1 MKKEIKRKTNTKKT
15 SSKSR
20 TSSSSKTNKKINT
33 TKKKPNKAIR
43 LAIFFIIIAILLI
56 CYMTFGIPLVVV
68 AGFGIALLLI
78 IVKLFQSI
86 KSKKK
91 KKAIINILLIF
102 FLICGIAT
110 IIAFTLFLGYI
121 KSVADPLFEKTN
133 LNTKEMTILYDKEGR
148 EFARLGSEKREKV
161 TYDKLPEVLIDAI
174 IATEDSRYF
183 LHNGFDA
190 PRFVKASIGQVLGN
204 SSAGGASTL
213 SMQVVK
219 NSFTDADVNSGV
231 AGIVR
236 KFEDIYLAV
245 FKLEKNYS
253 KEEIIEFYVNN
264 HFLGGNVYGVQEAS
278 QAYFGKNVEQ
288 LSLTESALLAGMF
301 KSPNAYRPTTNPEQ
315 AAARRQT
322 VLRLMLKHGYIT
334 QEEYDEA
341 NAIPIETLVNPR
353 IEESTNVYQGYIDT
367 VVAEVKD
374 KYRVNAYTTSL
385 KIYTELDRG
394 KQDAVN
400 RVFNGQSAYYTWPNE
415 VLQSGVAVINTQTG
429 AVNAIGAGRHRTGIN
444 SFNFATQINRQP
456 GSTAKPLFDYGPLM
470 EYNNASTFGYNDNG
484 KYKTF
489 LDAPYSYSN
498 GKSISNWD
506 NSYRGALTLRQSLAL
521 SRNIPAL
528 KAFQMVDKAKT
539 IEFVTSLGIKPEI
552 ENGSLHEAHSI
563 GAFTGVSPLEMVAA
577 YAAFGNG
584 GYYNEPYTVN
594 KILYRSTGKEEAHQE
609 NKKQAMSD
617 STAYMIASVLQDVQ
631 LNGNLGGNLPG
642 IARKTGTTNYDD
654 ATVAKYGLAGD
665 AIRDSW
671 CIGFSTQ
678 TAMSMWYGYDII
690 SREYYMHNVSSSVD
704 KDKLFRALVAEGVF
718 EPNRPAF
725 QMPNSVVKIGNEY
738 YRKGFEPAHDPAVQ
752 IPIPAPGG
760 LKATFSNGVVTIT
773 WGGVDPGENAD
784 PTLGAWGYSVYQ
796 GGTLLGWTD
805 KTSFSFNTN
814 NPYATYR
821 VIAQYN
827 GFDGIK
833 SAEASYTLS
842 EPKKPDPPE
851 EDTDDDEDD
860 ETP

>member
-1 MKKEIKRKTNTKKT
+1 MKKEIKRRSST
-15 SSKSR
+15 SRSR
-20 TSSSSKTNKKINT
+20 TTSKRTSKKQKNT
-33 TKKKPNKAIR
+33 IR
-43 LAIFFIIIAILLI
+43 LAVFFAIVALLLL
-56 CYMTFGIPLVVV
+56 CYVTFGIPLVVV
-68 AGFGIALLLI
+68 VGFGLALLI
-78 IVKLFQSI
+78 VIVKLFQSI

-133 LNTKEMTILYDKEGR
+133 LNTKEMTILYDKDGR

-288 LSLTESALLAGMF
+288 LNLSEAALLAGMF

-315 AAARRQT
+315 AAARRQN

-334 QEEYDEA
+334 KEEYEEA
-341 NAIPIETLVNPR
+341 NAIPIESLVNPR
-353 IEESTNVYQGYIDT
+353 VEESTSEYQGYIDT
-367 VVAEVKD
+367 VVAEVKE
-374 KYRVNAYTTSL
+374 KYRVNAYVTSL

-400 RVFNGQSAYYTWPNE
+400 RVFNGQSAYYTWPDE
-415 VLQSGVAVINTQTG
+415 VLQSGVAVLNTQTG
-429 AVNAIGAGRHRTGIN
+429 AIQAIGAGRHRTGIN

-456 GSTAKPLFDYGPLM
+456 GSTAKPLFDYGPAM
-470 EYNNASTFGYNDNG
+470 EYNNASTFGFNENG
-484 KYKTF
+484 KYKTV
-489 LDAPYSYSN
+489 LDAPYHYSN

-506 NSYRGALTLRQSLAL
+506 NGYKGALTFRQALAL

-528 KAFQMVDKAKT
+528 KVFQSVDKAKT
-539 IEFVTSLGIKPEI
+539 IEFVTNLGITPEI

-563 GAFTGVSPLEMVAA
+563 GAFTGVSPLEMAAA
-577 YAAFGNG
+577 YSGFGNG
-584 GYYNEPYTVN
+584 GYYNEPYSVN
-594 KILYRSTGKEEAHQE
+594 RIVYRSTGKEEAHQE

-617 STAYMIASVLQDVQ
+617 STAFMISSILQDVQ
-631 LNGNLGGNLPG
+631 LNGSVGGSLPG

-654 ATVAKYGLAGD
+654 ATVAKYGMAGD

-671 CIGFSTQ
+671 CIGYSTQ
-678 TAMSMWYGYDII
+678 TAMAMWYGYDII
-690 SREYYMHNVSSSVD
+690 SSDYYMHNVRSSVD

-718 EPNRPAF
+718 EANRVGFQAPA
-725 QMPNSVVKIGNEY
+725 SVVKVGNEY
-738 YRKGFEPAHDPAVQ
+738 YRKGFQPAHDPSVQ
-752 IPIPAPGG
+752 VPIPAPGG
-760 LKATFSNGVVTIT
+760 LNATYNNGVVTLT

-784 PTLGAWGYSVYQ
+784 PSLGAWGYSVYQ
-796 GGTLLGWTD
+796 NGILLGWTD

-814 NPYATYR
+814 NPYTTYT

-827 GFDGIK
+827 GYDGIK
-833 SAEASYTLS
+833 SAQATYTLTKPKDP
-842 EPKKPDPPE
+842 EPEP
-851 EDTDDDEDD
+851 EDD
-860 ETP
+860 EEETNP

>member
-1 MKKEIKRKTNTKKT
+1 MKKETKRRTSTSKT
-15 SSKSR
+15 SSR
-20 TSSSSKTNKKINT
+20 SKTKIKSKKNR
-33 TKKKPNKAIR
+33 NAIR
-43 LAIFFIIIAILLI
+43 LAVLFAIIALLLI
-56 CYMTFGIPLVVV
+56 CYVTFGIPLVVV
-68 AGFGIALLLI
+68 VGFGLGLLI
-78 IVKLFQSI
+78 VIVKLFQSI

-133 LNTKEMTILYDKEGR
+133 LNTKEMTILYDKDGR

-190 PRFVKASIGQVLGN
+190 PRFVKASVGQVLGN

-245 FKLEKNYS
+245 FKLEKNYT

-264 HFLGGNVYGVQEAS
+264 HFLGGNIYGVQEAS

-288 LSLTESALLAGMF
+288 LNLSESALLAGMF

-315 AAARRQT
+315 ATQRRQT

-334 QEEYDEA
+334 KEEYDQA
-341 NAIPIETLVNPR
+341 NTIPIESLVNPR
-353 IEESTNVYQGYIDT
+353 VEESTSEYQGYIDT

-374 KYRVNAYTTSL
+374 KYNVNAYTTSL
-385 KIYTELDRG
+385 KIYTNLDRG

-400 RVFNGQSAYYTWPNE
+400 RVFNGQSAYYTWPDE
-415 VLQSGVAVINTQTG
+415 LLQSGVAVLNTQTG
-429 AVNAIGAGRHRTGIN
+429 AVQAIGAGRHRTGIN

-456 GSTAKPLFDYGPLM
+456 GSTAKPLFDYGPLF
-470 EYNNASTFGYNDNG
+470 EYNNGSTFGYNDNG
-484 KYKTF
+484 KYKKI

-506 NSYRGALTLRQSLAL
+506 NGYKGSMTLRQALAL

-528 KAFQMVDKAKT
+528 KVFQMVDKAKT
-539 IEFVTSLGIKPEI
+539 IEFVTNLGIRPEI

-594 KILYRSTGKEEAHQE
+594 KIIYRSTGKEDVHPET
-609 NKKQAMSD
+609 KKQAMSD
-617 STAYMIASVLQDVQ
+617 STAYMIASILQDVQ
-631 LNGNLGGNLPG
+631 LNGSLGGSLPG

-654 ATVAKYGLAGD
+654 LTVAKYGMAGD

-671 CIGFSTQ
+671 CIGFSTH
-678 TAMSMWYGYDII
+678 TAMSMWYGYDKI
-690 SREYYMHNVSSSVD
+690 SSEYYMHNVRASVD

-718 EPNRPAF
+718 EPNREAF
-725 QMPNSVVKIGNEY
+725 PMPGSVVKIGNEY
-738 YRKGFEPAHDPAVQ
+738 YKKGFQPSHDPSVQ

-760 LKATFSNGVVTIT
+760 LKATYSNGTVTIT

-784 PTLGAWGYSVYQ
+784 PTLGAWGYNVYQ

-805 KTSFSFNTN
+805 KTSYTFNTN
-814 NPYATYR
+814 NPYTTYS

-827 GFDGIK
+827 GYDGIR
-833 SAEASYTLS
+833 SGQASYTLS
-842 EPKKPDPPE
+842 KPEEPKPDPEPE
-851 EDTDDDEDD
+851 DPEDPEKP

>member
-1 MKKEIKRKTNTKKT
+1 MKKEVKRR
-15 SSKSR
+15 SSSSR
-20 TSSSSKTNKKINT
+20 TSSSRSRSTIRSRTNKKQKNT
-33 TKKKPNKAIR
+33 VR
-43 LAIFFIIIAILLI
+43 LAVFFAIIALLLL
-56 CYMTFGIPLVVV
+56 CYVTFGIPLVVV
-68 AGFGIALLLI
+68 VGFGLGLLI
-78 IVKLFQSI
+78 VIVKLFQSI

-133 LNTKEMTILYDKEGR
+133 LNTKEMTILYDKDGR

-190 PRFVKASIGQVLGN
+190 PRFVKASVGQVLGN
-204 SSAGGASTL
+204 SGAGGASTL

-288 LSLTESALLAGMF
+288 LNLSEAALLAGMF
-301 KSPNAYRPTTNPEQ
+301 KSPNAYRPTTNPTQ
-315 AAARRQT
+315 ATERRQT
-322 VLRLMLKHGYIT
+322 VLKLMLKHGYIT
-334 QEEYDEA
+334 KEEYEQA
-341 NAIPIETLVNPR
+341 NSIPIESLVNPR
-353 IEESTNVYQGYIDT
+353 VEESTSEYQGYIDT

-374 KYRVNAYTTSL
+374 KYNVNAYTTSL
-385 KIYTELDRG
+385 KIYTNLDRG

-400 RVFNGQSAYYTWPNE
+400 RVFNGQSAYYTWPDE
-415 VLQSGVAVINTQTG
+415 MLQSGVAVINTQTG
-429 AVNAIGAGRHRTGIN
+429 AVQAIGAGRHRTGIN

-456 GSTAKPLFDYGPLM
+456 GSTAKPLFDYGPLF
-470 EYNNASTFGYNDNG
+470 EYNNGSTFGYNDNG
-484 KYKTF
+484 KYKKI
-489 LDAPYSYSN
+489 LDAPYHYSN

-506 NSYRGALTLRQSLAL
+506 NSYKGSMTIRQALAL

-528 KAFQMVDKAKT
+528 KVFQMVDKAKT
-539 IEFVTSLGIKPEI
+539 IEFVTNLGIKPEI

-563 GAFTGVSPLEMVAA
+563 GAFTGVSPLEMAAA

-584 GYYNEPYTVN
+584 GYYNEPYTVS
-594 KILYRSTGKEEAHQE
+594 KIVYRSTGKEDVHPE

-617 STAYMIASVLQDVQ
+617 STAYMIASILQDVQ
-631 LNGNLGGNLPG
+631 LNGSIGGTLPG

-654 ATVAKYGLAGD
+654 ITVAKYGMAGD

-671 CIGFSTQ
+671 CIGFSTH
-678 TAMSMWYGYDII
+678 TAMSMWYGYDKI
-690 SREYYMHNVSSSVD
+690 SSEYYMHNVRASVD

-718 EPNRPAF
+718 EPNREAF
-725 QMPNSVVKIGNEY
+725 PMPGSVVRIGNEY
-738 YRKGFEPAHDPAVQ
+738 YKKGFQPSHDPSEI

-760 LKATFSNGVVTIT
+760 LKAVYSNGSVTLT

-784 PTLGAWGYSVYQ
+784 PTLGAWGYNVYQ

-805 KTSFSFNTN
+805 KTSFTFNTN
-814 NPYATYR
+814 NPYTTYS

-827 GFDGIK
+827 GYDGIR
-833 SAEASYTLS
+833 SGQATYTLS
-842 EPKKPDPPE
+842 KPEEPKSEEPE
-851 EDTDDDEDD
+851 EPEDPEIP

>member
-1 MKKEIKRKTNTKKT
+1 MKKEVKRRTNTSKKT
-15 SSKSR
+15 SRTTSR
-20 TSSSSKTNKKINT
+20 ATRSSKTNKK
-33 TKKKPNKAIR
+33 TKNSIR
-43 LAIFFIIIAILLI
+43 LAVLFAIIAILLV

-68 AGFGIALLLI
+68 AAFGIGMLLI
-78 IVKLFQSI
+78 IVKLFKSI

-91 KKAIINILLIF
+91 KKAIINVLLIF

-110 IIAFTLFLGYI
+110 VIAFTLFLGYI

-133 LNTKEMTILYDKEGR
+133 LNTKEMTILYDKDGA

-161 TYDKLPEVLIDAI
+161 TYEKLPEVLIDAI

-190 PRFVKASIGQVLGN
+190 PRFVKASIGQALGN

-219 NSFTDADVNSGV
+219 NSFTDADVNTGV

-253 KEEIIEFYVNN
+253 KEEILEFYVNN

-288 LSLTESALLAGMF
+288 LNLSEAALLAGMF

-315 AAARRQT
+315 AAARREK
-322 VLRLMLKHGYIT
+322 VLSLMLKHGYIT
-334 QEEYDEA
+334 KEEYEEA
-341 NAIPIETLVNPR
+341 NSIPIQSLVNPR
-353 IEESTNVYQGYIDT
+353 VEESTSEYQGYIDT
-367 VVAEVKD
+367 VVSEVKE
-374 KYRVNAYTTSL
+374 KYNVNAYTTSL
-385 KIYTELDRG
+385 KIYTNLDRG

-400 RVFNGQSAYYTWPNE
+400 RVFNGQSVYYTWPDE
-415 VLQSGVAVINTQTG
+415 FLQSGVAVINTQTG
-429 AVNAIGAGRHRTGIN
+429 AIQAIGAGRNRTGIN

-456 GSTAKPLFDYGPLM
+456 GSTAKPLFDYGPAM
-470 EYNNASTFGYNDNG
+470 EYNNASTYGFNENG
-484 KYKTF
+484 KYKPV

-506 NSYRGALTLRQSLAL
+506 NSYKGSLTFRQALSL

-528 KAFQMVDKAKT
+528 KVFQSVDRSKI
-539 IEFVTSLGIKPEI
+539 IEFVTNLGIKPEI

-584 GYYNEPYTVN
+584 GYYNEPYTVS
-594 KILYRSTGKEEAHQE
+594 KLVFRSTGKEIEHQE

-617 STAYMIASVLQDVQ
+617 STAFMISSILQDVQ
-631 LNGNLGGNLPG
+631 LNGNVGGTLPG

-654 ATVAKYGLAGD
+654 ATVAKYGMAGD

-671 CIGFSTQ
+671 CIGYSTQ
-678 TAMSMWYGYDII
+678 TAMSMWYGYDKI
-690 SREYYMHNVSSSVD
+690 SSEHYMHNVRSSVD

-718 EPNRPAF
+718 EANRQGFAAPG
-725 QMPNSVVKIGNEY
+725 SVVKLGNEY
-738 YRKGFEPAHDPAVQ
+738 YKKGTQPARDPAAGPT
-752 IPIPAPGG
+752 PIAAPGG
-760 LKATFSNGVVTIT
+760 FKATFDEATNRVTLT
-773 WGGVDPGENAD
+773 WGAVGPGENAD
-784 PTLGAWGYSVYQ
+784 ESLGAWGYSVYQ
-796 GGTLLGWTD
+796 GGTLLTWTD
-805 KTSFSFNTN
+805 KTSYSFTTT

-821 VIAQYN
+821 VIAHYN
-827 GFDGIK
+827 GYDGIR
-833 SAEASYTLS
+833 SAEASYTLAK
-842 EPKKPDPPE
+842 PKEPDPPE
-851 EDTDDDEDD
+851 PDPDPDEN
-860 ETP
+860 TP

>member
-1 MKKEIKRKTNTKKT
+1 MKKEVKRR
-15 SSKSR
+15 SSASR
-20 TSSSSKTNKKINT
+20 TSSRSRVSSKTSKKQRNT
-33 TKKKPNKAIR
+33 IR
-43 LAIFFIIIAILLI
+43 LAIFFAIIALLLL
-56 CYMTFGIPLVVV
+56 CYVTFGIPLVVV
-68 AGFGIALLLI
+68 VGFGLALLI
-78 IVKLFQSI
+78 VIVKLFQSI

-121 KSVADPLFEKTN
+121 KSVADPLYEKTN
-133 LNTKEMTILYDKEGR
+133 LNTKEMTILYDKDGR

-204 SSAGGASTL
+204 SNAGGASTL

-253 KEEIIEFYVNN
+253 KQEIIEFYVNN
-264 HFLGGNVYGVQEAS
+264 HFLGGNTYGVQEAS
-278 QAYFGKNVEQ
+278 EAYFGKSVTELN
-288 LSLTESALLAGMF
+288 LSEAAILAGMF

-322 VLRLMLKHGYIT
+322 VLRLMLKHGYINK
-334 QEEYDEA
+334 EEYEQA
-341 NAIPIETLVNPR
+341 NAIPIESLVNPR
-353 IEESTNVYQGYIDT
+353 VEESTSEYQGYIDT
-367 VVAEVKD
+367 VVAEVKE
-374 KYRVNAYTTSL
+374 KYRVNAYVTSL

-400 RVFNGQSAYYTWPNE
+400 RVFNGQSAYYTWPDE
-415 VLQSGVAVINTQTG
+415 MLQSGVAVLNTQTG
-429 AVNAIGAGRHRTGIN
+429 AIQAIGAGRHRTGIN

-456 GSTAKPLFDYGPLM
+456 GSTAKPLFDYGPAI
-470 EYNNASTFGYNDNG
+470 EYNNASTFGFNDNG
-484 KYKTF
+484 KYKPV
-489 LDAPYSYSN
+489 LDAPYHYSN

-506 NSYRGALTLRQSLAL
+506 NGYMGTLTFRRALSL

-528 KAFQMVDKAKT
+528 KVFQSVDKAKI
-539 IEFVTSLGIKPEI
+539 IEFVTNLGITPEI

-584 GYYNEPYTVN
+584 GYYNEPYSVN
-594 KILYRSTGKEEAHQE
+594 RIVYRSTGKEEAHQE

-617 STAYMIASVLQDVQ
+617 ATAFMIASILQDVN
-631 LNGNLGGNLPG
+631 LNGSLGGNLPG

-654 ATVAKYGLAGD
+654 ATVAKYGMAGD

-690 SREYYMHNVSSSVD
+690 SSEHYMHNVRSSID

-718 EPNRPAF
+718 EPNRVGFQPPA
-725 QMPNSVVKIGNEY
+725 SVVKVGNEY
-738 YRKGFEPAHDPAVQ
+738 YKKGFQPSHDPSVQ
-752 IPIPAPGG
+752 VPIPAPGG
-760 LKATFSNGVVTIT
+760 LKAVYNNGVVTLT

-784 PTLGAWGYSVYQ
+784 PSLGAWGYNVYQ
-796 GGTLLGWTD
+796 GGILLGWTD

-814 NPYATYR
+814 NPYTTYT

-827 GFDGIK
+827 GYDGIR
-833 SAEASYTLS
+833 SGEASYTLS
-842 EPKKPDPPE
+842 KPKDPEPEPDPE
-851 EDTDDDEDD
+851 EDPEKP